1 MQDGSPRCG
10 RINYTN
16 DLPVYAAFDAGALE
30 FPGTLHPGT
39 PADLNLRLS
48 AGELDIS
55 PVSSFYYAQHANEL
69 SLLPFV
75 CIGAHG
81 PVRSVCCV
89 SEQHPR
95 ELAGARVAVTHESA
109 TGRALFDVI
118 CRKFYGFAPEFHE
131 SADPYAEHR
140 RDGLPCVLI
149 GDAAI
154 DASLNAAGK
163 HVFDLGSLWR
173 ELTGLGMVYAVWATT
188 NEYAAR
194 HGERVTAV
202 MGSLREA
209 LRWSEEH
216 MRQVIASAQALR
228 PRPPGFYE
236 AYYRDLDFRFPT
248 PGDDGAAR
256 DDRLEGMRAL
266 VGLAVELGLLDRQA
280 LVGAAREVLNYAG
293 R

>member
-1 MQDGSPRCG
+1 VQGAPPRCG

-39 PADLNLRLS
+39 PADLNRRLS

-55 PVSSFYYAQHANEL
+55 PVSSFYYAQNANEL

-81 PVRSVCCV
+81 PVRSVCCI
-89 SEQHPR
+89 SARHPR
-95 ELAGARVAVTHESA
+95 ELAGARIALTRESA
-109 TGRALFDVI
+109 TGRALFEVI
-118 CRKFYGFAPEFHE
+118 CRKFYGFVPDFHE

-140 RDGLPCVLI
+140 RGGAPCVLI

-154 DASLNAAGK
+154 DASLASPPE

-194 HGERVTAV
+194 HRERVAAV
-202 MGSLREA
+202 MSSLRDA
-209 LRWSEEH
+209 LSWSEGH
-216 MRQVIASAQALR
+216 MPQVLAAAQTLR

-236 AYYRDLDFRFPT
+236 AYYRDLDFRFET
-248 PGDDGAAR
+248 HGAEIAAP
-256 DDRLEGMRAL
+256 DDRLRGMRAL
-266 VGLAVELGLLDRQA
+266 FGLAAELGLLDARGLA
-280 LVGAAREVLNYAG
+280 GAEGQVLHIG
-293 R
+293 